1 MKICRTIRRCVSAA
15 LIGVVLGMTPAA
27 ADACP
32 TCKDA
37 IAQNDPKH
45 QQMVKGYFYSI
56 LFMMSMPFVVLGT
69 FGGMAYLSVKRAR
82 QNSGR
87 DEDLP
92 ANRANVHESPDSR

>member
-1 MKICRTIRRCVSAA
+1 MKTCRSFRRLITAA
-15 LIGVVLGMTPAA
+15 LVAVVLGFAPAA
-27 ADACP
+27 AEACP

-69 FGGMAYLSVKRAR
+69 FGSMAYFSIKRAR
-82 QNSGR
+82 R
-87 DEDLP
+87 VEEDAHDP
-92 ANRANVHESPDSR
+92 PSSHMDRRESYDPE